1 MNSEHYAITS
11 AFSKMKETEKDNLL
25 SLTNQF
31 FEFQTQNGLSVISE
45 HSTEGGSDTI
55 VLSQIFQSYDLFLT
69 FKRLAVKTTTKGG
82 LNPVLKG
89 LLHTKEDKET
99 FERFVKTVVLFNLIK
114 KQLKNKTPQEIQN
127 YNLSEKLSALNANT
141 VSQLNLY
148 ETQNLTTKEEIKD
161 FVDTYEYQNIQSL
174 SSMDEDE
181 YKNIHNL
188 FSLFV

>member
-11 AFSKMKETEKDNLL
+11 AFSKMKETEKYNFQ

-31 FEFQTQNGLSVISE
+31 FEFQNQNGLSVISE
-45 HSTEGGSDTI
+45 HSTDTI

-69 FKRLAVKTTTKGG
+69 FKRLTVKTTTTTKSG
-82 LNPVLKG
+82 LNPILKG
-89 LLHTKEDKET
+89 LLQTKEDKET

-127 YNLSEKLSALNANT
+127 YNLLEKLSALNANT
-141 VSQLNLY
+141 VSQLNLH
-148 ETQNLTTKEEIKD
+148 EIQNLTTKEEIKD

-174 SSMDEDE
+174 SLMDEDE
-181 YKNIHNL
+181 YKTIHNL